1 MQNGARQLKKWLKS
15 IRCLIVQENNADKGK
30 TLLQIR
36 YHNHL
41 DSTILRTE
49 WTTEEEQHLYRL
61 HDDIGNKWAIIAQK
75 LPGR

>member
-1 MQNGARQLKKWLKS
+1 MS
-15 IRCLIVQENNADKGK
+15 TTCLIGRASNADKGNRVF
-30 TLLQIR
+30 QVR

-49 WTTEEEQHLYRL
+49 WSPDEEQHLYKL
-61 HDDIGNKWAIIAQK
+61 HDEIGNKWAIIAQK

>member
-15 IRCLIVQENNADKGK
+15 IRCLIVQESNADKGK
-30 TLLQIR
+30 TLLYIR

-49 WTTEEEQHLYRL
+49 WTPEEEQHLYRL
-61 HDDIGNKWAIIAQK
+61 HDDIGNKWAIIAQR